1 MKKILSIIF
10 LITFFAACSDD
21 VQIKNFDINSAKVIR
36 TTKIINETEGAFFY
50 PKFDDKNKRIFFS
63 TANYTGIFYY
73 DLEKKSINNLIDAK
87 GTGLNYIIEGN
98 EVYFVLPAINER
110 NNRRIFSVAK
120 QNIDSKK
127 IDIIFKSN
135 SGIKSLAVNEN
146 ILSFFVND
154 TVKFFDVSNNVFV
167 ENRDIYDVT
176 VFSSLND
183 KLLIYSEGE
192 LRTFTPFQN
201 YMITNVTEADDR
213 NLILEIAGKGI
224 YKYSLET
231 NQIDF
236 LTDEIILLNMLKN
249 SNLAVGVKQ
258 KNDGLIE
265 TKSEIFIFDILSKN
279 LINLTAELNITA
291 LNPSFNNDGSQIA
304 FNTMEGNIYLMS
316 LKISEGQAL

>member
-10 LITFFAACSDD
+10 VITFFAACSDD
-21 VQIKNFDINSAKVIR
+21 VKIKNFDINSAEVIR
-36 TTKIINETEGAFFY
+36 TTKIINENEGAFFY
-50 PKFDDKNKRIFFS
+50 PKFDNKNKRIFFS

-87 GTGLNYIIEGN
+87 GTGLNYIVEGN

-127 IDIIFKSN
+127 IDIILKSN
-135 SGIKSLAVNEN
+135 SGI
-146 ILSFFVND
+146 FVND
-154 TVKFFDVSNNVFV
+154 TVKFFDISNNVFV

-183 KLLIYSEGE
+183 RLLIYSEGE
-192 LRTFTPFQN
+192 LRTFAPFQN

-213 NLILEIAGKGI
+213 NLILEIAGKGV

-258 KNDGLIE
+258 KNEGLIE
-265 TKSEIFIFDILSKN
+265 TKSEIFLFDILSKN